1 MKVVFS
7 KSAWEQYVHWQE
19 TDARRLKKINALLKD
34 CLRNPFE
41 GIGQPEPLKHDW
53 AGWWFPP
60 HRQGAPPCLSR
71 RDARRRQVLEIA
83 QCRSHY

>member
-53 AGWWFPP
+53 AGWW
-60 HRQGAPPCLSR
+60 SR
-71 RDARRRQVLEIA
+71 RIDKEHRLVYRVAMRDGDQVLEIA